1 MVSGRDPNE
10 ARPVTQAREEDAIG
24 EGAAGAP
31 GRGRRVLGVSHPRGT
46 EAGRS
51 GTGINY
57 VHVVAGS
64 QLMGGLA
71 GPGGIRIG
79 LVLIVTIS
87 RETSRKGACAPVCL
101 KGPLWPPWG
110 EKSLQSRGKK

>member
-10 ARPVTQAREEDAIG
+10 ARPVTQACEEEAIG

-46 EAGRS
+46 EASRS

-71 GPGGIRIG
+71 GPGGDPDR
-79 LVLIVTIS
+79 
-87 RETSRKGACAPVCL
+87 ACSDSDDKP
-101 KGPLWPPWG
+101 
-110 EKSLQSRGKK
+110 

>member
-1 MVSGRDPNE
+1 MVGRTKKTGWVELLRAAQKTPLRGGGGVLGRDPNE

-71 GPGGIRIG
+71 GPGGDPDR
-79 LVLIVTIS
+79 
-87 RETSRKGACAPVCL
+87 ACSDSDDKP
-101 KGPLWPPWG
+101 
-110 EKSLQSRGKK
+110 